1 MAKSPLGLFAGRILK
16 AKKKRQRWSISL
28 YKRRK
33 LGLDKKSNPLGGAP
47 QARGIVLEKVGVE
60 AKQPNSAVRKCVR
73 VQLIKNGKKVYKFG
87 FGQSPF
93 PVPETIVSALKN
105 NANKNTYL
113 PMQGLEELR
122 SAIANYLNKN
132 NNNNFKSDDILIGP
146 GTKELMFLTQIA
158 FQGEVLLPAPS
169 WVSYQPQAL
178 IAKNKVHWIQTTD
191 SSNWFPTAEQ
201 LENKIKNIKNK
212 NLLLFIN
219 SPNNPSGT
227 VCKNLQEIAEVA
239 KKYRLIILSDE
250 IYSQL
255 TFDNQYKSISNFY
268 PEGTIVSTGLS
279 KWCGAGGWRLGFF
292 AIPDQLKVLKNS
304 LKILSSESFTSVS
317 APIQYAAIEAY
328 KGDHSAYLNTV
339 RKILSFAGNYVYEN
353 LKSNVINVTKPEGGF
368 YLFPEF
374 TNAKFSTSS
383 EMCNDILNKTGVALL
398 PGSDFGLDSNK
409 MIARLSYTDFD
420 GSNFLKNTS
429 GSKNLDKAD
438 LEKYAP
444 NIVEGVIK
452 LKKWSNSL

>member
-1 MAKSPLGLFAGRILK
+1 MNKIIKDQINQLK
-16 AKKKRQRWSISL
+16 PSATLVINEESNRL
-28 YKRRK
+28 
-33 LGLDKKSNPLGGAP
+33 KKSG
-47 QARGIVLEKVGVE
+47 
-60 AKQPNSAVRKCVR
+60 
-73 VQLIKNGKKVYKFG
+73 KNIYKFG

-93 PVPETIVSALKN
+93 PVPDSIICALKN

-122 SAIANYLNKN
+122 SVIANYLNKN

-169 WVSYQPQAL
+169 WVSYQPQAF
-178 IAKNKVHWIQTTD
+178 IAKNTVHWIQTTK
-191 SSNWFPTAEQ
+191 SSNWFPTGEQ
-201 LENKIKNIKNK
+201 LENKIKSIKNK

-227 VCKNLQEIAEVA
+227 VCNNLQDIAEVA
-239 KKYRLIILSDE
+239 KKYKLIILSDE

-255 TFDNQYKSISNFY
+255 TFDGQYRSISNFY
-268 PEGTIVSTGLS
+268 SEGTIVSTGLS

-317 APIQYAAIEAY
+317 APIQYAAIDAY
-328 KGDHSAYLNTV
+328 KSDHSTYLNTV
-339 RKILSFAGNYVYEN
+339 RKILSFAANYVYEN
-353 LKSNVINVTKPEGGF
+353 LKSNTINVIKPEGGF

-374 TNAKFSTSS
+374 TNAKFVSSS
-383 EMCNDILNKTGVALL
+383 EMCKDILNKTGVALL
-398 PGSDFGLDSNK
+398 PGSDFGLDSKK

-420 GSNFLKNTS
+420 GSNFLKNTL

-444 NIVEGVIK
+444 NIVEGVEK
-452 LKKWSNSL
+452 LKDWSKSL

>member
-1 MAKSPLGLFAGRILK
+1 MNKIIKDQINQLRPSATLAINEESNRLK
-16 AKKKRQRWSISL
+16 RS
-28 YKRRK
+28 
-33 LGLDKKSNPLGGAP
+33 
-47 QARGIVLEKVGVE
+47 
-60 AKQPNSAVRKCVR
+60 
-73 VQLIKNGKKVYKFG
+73 GKKVYKFG

-93 PVPETIVSALKN
+93 PVPDSIISALKN

-132 NNNNFKSDDILIGP
+132 NNNNFKFDDIIIGP

-178 IAKNKVHWIQTTD
+178 IAKNKVHWIQTTN

-201 LENKIKNIKNK
+201 LEDKIKSIENK

-239 KKYRLIILSDE
+239 KKHKLIILSDE

-255 TFDNQYKSISNFY
+255 TFDNQYRSISIYY

-420 GSNFLKNTS
+420 GSNFLKNTL

-452 LKKWSNSL
+452 LKKWSISL

>member
-1 MAKSPLGLFAGRILK
+1 MNKIIKDQINQLRPSATLAINEE
-16 AKKKRQRWSISL
+16 
-28 YKRRK
+28 
-33 LGLDKKSNPLGGAP
+33 SN
-47 QARGIVLEKVGVE
+47 R
-60 AKQPNSAVRKCVR
+60 
-73 VQLIKNGKKVYKFG
+73 LIRSGKKVYKFG

-93 PVPETIVSALKN
+93 PVPDSIISALKN

-122 SAIANYLNKN
+122 LAIANYLNKN

-178 IAKNKVHWIQTTD
+178 IAKNKVHWIQTTN

-201 LENKIKNIKNK
+201 LEDKIKSIENK

-239 KKYRLIILSDE
+239 KKHKLIILSDE

-255 TFDNQYKSISNFY
+255 TFDNQYRSISNFY
-268 PEGTIVSTGLS
+268 PESTIVSTGLS

-353 LKSNVINVTKPEGGF
+353 LKSNVINVTKSEGGF

-420 GSNFLKNTS
+420 GSNFLKNTL
-429 GSKNLDKAD
+429 GSKNLDKVD

-444 NIVEGVIK
+444 NIVEGVIR

>member
-1 MAKSPLGLFAGRILK
+1 MNKI
-16 AKKKRQRWSISL
+16 
-28 YKRRK
+28 
-33 LGLDKKSNPLGGAP
+33 
-47 QARGIVLEKVGVE
+47 
-60 AKQPNSAVRKCVR
+60 
-73 VQLIKNGKKVYKFG
+73 IKNQINQLKPSATLAINEESNRLQKSGKKIYRFG

-93 PVPETIVSALKN
+93 PVPESIVSELKN

-113 PMQGLEELR
+113 PMQGLVELR
-122 SAIANYLNKN
+122 STIANHLNKN
-132 NNNNFKSDDILIGP
+132 NKNDFKSDNIVIGP
-146 GTKELMFLTQIA
+146 GTKELMFLTQIV
-158 FQGEVLLPAPS
+158 FQGEILLPAPS
-169 WVSYQPQAL
+169 WVSYQPQAF

-201 LENKIKNIKNK
+201 LENKIKSIKNK
-212 NLLLFIN
+212 KLLLFMN

-227 VCKNLQEIAEVA
+227 VCKNLKEIAEVS
-239 KKYRLIILSDE
+239 KKYELIILSDE
-250 IYSQL
+250 IYSRL
-255 TFDNQYKSISNFY
+255 TFDNQYRSISNFY

-304 LKILSSESFTSVS
+304 LKILCSESFTSVS

-339 RKILSFAGNYVYEN
+339 RKILSFTGNYVYEN

-374 TNAKFSTSS
+374 TNAKFSSS
-383 EMCNDILNKTGVALL
+383 ADMCQNILNKTGIALL
-398 PGSDFGLDSNK
+398 PGNDFGVDSKK

-420 GSNFLKNTS
+420 GTNFLKNTL
-429 GSKNLDKAD
+429 GSKKLDNAD
-438 LEKYAP
+438 LKKYAP
-444 NIVEGVIK
+444 NIVEGVAK
-452 LKKWSNSL
+452 LKDWSKSL

>member
-1 MAKSPLGLFAGRILK
+1 MNKIIKDQISQLK
-16 AKKKRQRWSISL
+16 PSATLAINEE
-28 YKRRK
+28 
-33 LGLDKKSNPLGGAP
+33 SN
-47 QARGIVLEKVGVE
+47 K
-60 AKQPNSAVRKCVR
+60 
-73 VQLIKNGKKVYKFG
+73 LIKNGKKVYKFG

-122 SAIANYLNKN
+122 STIASYLNKNN

-178 IAKNKVHWIQTTD
+178 IAKNKVHWIQTTKN
-191 SSNWFPTAEQ
+191 SNWFPTAEQ
-201 LENKIKNIKNK
+201 LENKIKSIKNK

-227 VCKNLQEIAEVA
+227 VCNNLQEIAEVA
-239 KKYRLIILSDE
+239 KKHKLIILSDE

-255 TFDNQYKSISNFY
+255 TFDNQYRSISNFY
-268 PEGTIVSTGLS
+268 PESTIVSTGLS

-339 RKILSFAGNYVYEN
+339 KKILSFAGNYVYEN

-374 TNAKFSTSS
+374 MNAKFSSS
-383 EMCNDILNKTGVALL
+383 SKMCKDILNKTGVALL
-398 PGSDFGLDSNK
+398 PGSDFGLDNNK
-409 MIARLSYTDFD
+409 MVVRLSYTDFD
-420 GSNFLKNTS
+420 GSNFLKKTS
-429 GSKNLDKAD
+429 GSKNLDKED